1 MARRKDHTPEELT
14 ELVLTQVLDF
24 LQTESADQLSLRKLA
39 KMVGYS
45 PGTLIN
51 LFGSYAKLILAAN
64 ARTLDFIADDLSL
77 VMTADNK
84 PTDKLTTFAHKYLA
98 FAQAHPYQ
106 WRILFEHRLEEEE
119 EIPQWQWARIERLFT
134 MIEECLKEL
143 KPNSSQ
149 DDRHQ
154 ASRVLWASVH
164 GICALSIDDKLFAQ
178 ETVLGE
184 EMISSLITNYLG
196 SWKQG

>member
-14 ELVLTQVLDF
+14 ELVLSQVLNF
-24 LQTESADQLSLRKLA
+24 LQTEPADQLSLRKLA

-64 ARTLDFIADDLSL
+64 ARTLDLIADDLSGI
-77 VMTADNK
+77 MDAETEAE
-84 PTDKLTTFAHKYLA
+84 TKLTTFAHKYLA

-106 WRILFEHRLEEEE
+106 WRVLFEHHLEEDE

-134 MIEECLKEL
+134 MIESCLNEL
-143 KPNSSQ
+143 KPNSSET
-149 DDRHQ
+149 DRHQ

-178 ETVLGE
+178 DSVLGKD
-184 EMISSLITNYLG
+184 MISSLISNYIG